1 MQLIGPSPT
10 ERREY
15 QRRRK
20 RLIKAIG
27 KRSAAIVPAA
37 VEQQRNHDNPWPFR
51 QSSDFY
57 YLSGLAEPDALLLL
71 CPKRPDGEVVAFVHP
86 RDAERERWEGPQLG
100 TERAPAALGIDQAF
114 GIDEIDKRLP
124 ELLKGYNKLYLPFDE
139 HDWVVRALNWFDELR
154 LGARAGIQPPETIKD
169 VAGPIHEQRLIKSAQ
184 EIDRLRRAAA
194 VSVEAHLAAARGVH
208 AGLFEFEIAAI
219 LQKVFA
225 SAHGEPSF
233 APIVAGGENACVLH
247 YRANA
252 AELKDGDLVLIDAG
266 AEVDYY
272 AGDITRTWPVSGTF
286 SKPQRALYQVVLD
299 AQLAA
304 IEAIGPGV
312 SFDAPHQAAVR
323 VITDGLI
330 ELGLVEGPVDEAI
343 EAGRYRSYF
352 MHRTG
357 HWLGSDVHDVGGYR
371 VDGDWRELEPGM
383 VMTVEPGLYV
393 DPQADAPAEYRGI
406 GIRIEDD
413 VLVTEDG
420 FEVLTRGV
428 PKQIDAIESLFAG
441 RLDPVSQPLE

>member
-1 MQLIGPSPT
+1 MIGPSAT

-20 RLIKAIG
+20 QLIKRIG
-27 KRSAAIVPAA
+27 KRGVAIVPAA
-37 VEQQRNHDNPWPFR
+37 AEQQRNHDNPWPFR

-57 YLSGLAEPDALLLL
+57 YLTGLAEPDALLVI
-71 CPKRPDGEVVAFVHP
+71 CPKRPEGEVIAFVHQ
-86 RDAERERWEGPQLG
+86 RDPERERWEGPQLG
-100 TERAPAALGIDQAF
+100 TERAPTVLGIDQAF
-114 GIDEIDKRLP
+114 PIGEIDQRLP
-124 ELLKGYNKLYLPFDE
+124 DLLCGYDKCYLPFADQ
-139 HDWVVRALNWFDELR
+139 VRVTQALEWFDELR
-154 LGARAGIQPPETIKD
+154 RGARAGIEPPQTLKD
-169 VAGPIHEQRLIKSAQ
+169 VCVPLHELRLVKSAH
-184 EIDRLRRAAA
+184 EVDRLRRATA
-194 VSVEAHLAAARGVH
+194 VSVEAHMAAARGVH
-208 AGLFEFEIAAI
+208 AGLFEYEIAAI
-219 LQKVFA
+219 LHKVFA

-272 AGDITRTWPVSGTF
+272 AGDITRTWPVGGTF
-286 SKPQRALYQVVLD
+286 SKPQRALYQLVLD

-304 IEAIGPGV
+304 IETIGPGV

-323 VITDGLI
+323 VITEGLI
-330 ELGLVEGPVDEAI
+330 ELGLIEGPVEEAI

-383 VMTVEPGLYV
+383 VMTVEPGIYV
-393 DPQADAPAEYRGI
+393 DPQSDAPEEYRGI

-413 VLVTEDG
+413 VLVTNDG
-420 FEVLTRGV
+420 HDVLTRGV
-428 PKQIDAIESLFAG
+428 PKEIDAIEALFAG
-441 RLDPVSQPLE
+441 HRDPVSEPIE